1 MRDAFVRFEAGGDL
15 YALPLLEVREVI
27 EPTELTPIPHAPAS
41 TLGVMNH
48 HGRVVTL
55 VDLCA
60 LLHGEPPAPP
70 QICLLL
76 QDDERRVALGVTRV
90 EGIGPLDESGEIP
103 RLGDRAVTLLSATQV
118 FAAYDLSFER
128 ASMVESTPTSH
139 RERSS

>member
-1 MRDAFVRFEAGGDL
+1 MSHAFVRFEAGGDL

-27 EPTELTPIPHAPAS
+27 EPAELTPIPHAPPS

-60 LLHGEPPAPP
+60 LLHGGPPFGP

-90 EGIGPLDESGEIP
+90 EGIGPLDESEEIP
-103 RLGDRAVTLLSATQV
+103 RLGDRAVTVLSAGEIFDT
-118 FAAYDLSFER
+118 YDLSFER
-128 ASMVESTPTSH
+128 ASVVESTPSSH